1 MMIGEI
7 ETCHEVLKWDKR
19 LCLTLC
25 TNKIGI
31 IKWYV
36 DASYTINDD
45 CRGHTGAMM
54 TLGGGAITS
63 FSQQQQIKGKTAN
76 F

>member
-1 MMIGEI
+1 MLDKIFKCQLHLLQQKLKSLMMMIGEI

-54 TLGGGAITS
+54 TL
-63 FSQQQQIKGKTAN
+63 
-76 F
+76 